1 MVSCFCRVTAKGVDK
16 GKGVKS
22 VAKYCGFSISEVMA
36 FGDGGN
42 DTNMLKV
49 AGIGVAMGNAGNSL
63 KKVADYVT
71 TSVDDDGIKRALE
84 YFHVI

>member
-1 MVSCFCRVTAKGVDK
+1 
-16 GKGVKS
+16 
-22 VAKYCGFSISEVMA
+22 MA

-49 AGIGVAMGNAGNSL
+49 AGIGVAMGNAGDSL

-71 TSVDDDGIKRALE
+71 TTVDDDGIKRALE
-84 YFHVI
+84 YFHVIEVFWFPFISSMGSNFKYLVSKTFPNVTN